1 MATDNKKIGLQK
13 GHQSTWEVKGFSTDT
28 NMTQNSCET
37 IFSDK
42 IECPFKDG
50 PPIGAIISQGKTCLC
65 KNGFPKDKKCE

>member
-1 MATDNKKIGLQK
+1 MG
-13 GHQSTWEVKGFSTDT
+13 GEGFFTDT

-50 PPIGAIISQGKTCLC
+50 PPIGAIISQGRLAYAKMV
-65 KNGFPKDKKCE
+65 FPRIKSVSETVTPDML